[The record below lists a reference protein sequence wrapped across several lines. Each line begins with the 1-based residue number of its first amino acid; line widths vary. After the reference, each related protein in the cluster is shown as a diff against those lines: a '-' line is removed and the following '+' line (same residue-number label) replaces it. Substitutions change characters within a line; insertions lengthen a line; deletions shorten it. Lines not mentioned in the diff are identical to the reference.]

1 MAGSVKKRELL
12 IPIRT
17 ILVVSAA
24 IGVLGAFVAIGDTFL
39 IVFIGIFLGLVFE
52 FPVRFVIRRTGWS
65 RGLAATVTV
74 LGTAIGVVVIG
85 LLFLVPMVG
94 SVRDFLHDLP
104 QTIDQLRSSSELSWL
119 GDTGIGKNLHEGA
132 DKTSVSV
139 PDAVSQV
146 LGIAGD
152 FFTVFLVGFTI
163 LFICLFFLS
172 DVPNMKRALGSV
184 LMPGEDERWLGVWE
198 RVTESVSRWAIGVV
212 VIATIAGTT
221 QGVTAW
227 LLGSSFALGLGVIAG
242 LLDMIPNLGAT
253 LAGFILVPA
262 IWAESGIG
270 AAIVMLIVVLVY
282 QQVENNILTP
292 KIQGRA
298 VNLSGF
304 FIIVAV
310 TLFGAL
316 LGVLG
321 ALTAVP
327 LAATVQIFV
336 QELTKARRDKVAAA
350 RAAAELHLE
359 LEPLARLQ
367 DAHLDLGRGFRRL
380 AYELLGRLLEEGG
393 VAAHSVVQRPVRAP
407 VDRNGDTW
415 SEQAESLRGARG
427 VEVLAAAERRAPAPD
442 RDQRQVEVRD
452 KAVHLREERRVAREV
467 DAVRAADRIAESRAA
482 QPADAAPLVVLRVR
496 RAHLDRPDRDRLP
509 FVDLDH
515 ALEAEPLDGTREASR
530 ARPRSPCG
538 RVCGATAGRGGRGAR
553 AR

>member
-1 MAGSVKKRELL
+1 MESSAPKRELL

-17 ILVVSAA
+17 ILVVAA
-24 IGVLGAFVAIGDTFL
+24 AVAVLGAFVAIGSTFL
-39 IVFIGIFLGLVFE
+39 IVFIGVFLGLVFE
-52 FPVRFVIRRTGWS
+52 FPVRFVMRKTRMS

-74 LGTAIGVVVIG
+74 LGTALAVVVIA
-85 LLFLVPMVG
+85 LLFLVPMVA
-94 SVRDFLHDLP
+94 SVRDFLRELP
-104 QTIDQLRSSSELSWL
+104 TTIQQLRSSDELSWL
-119 GDTGIGKNLHEGA
+119 GDTGIGQNLQEGA
-132 DKTSVSV
+132 NKTSVSV
-139 PDAVSQV
+139 PDAISAV

-152 FFTVFLVGFTI
+152 FFTVFLAGFTI

-172 DVPNMKRALGSV
+172 DVPNLKRSLASV

-198 RVTESVSRWAIGVV
+198 RVTESVSRWAIGLV

-262 IWAESGIG
+262 VWAESGIG
-270 AAIVMLIVVLVY
+270 AAVVMLIVVLVY

-336 QELTKARRDKVAAA
+336 QELTKARREKVAAA
-350 RAAAELHLE
+350 RAA
-359 LEPLARLQ
+359 
-367 DAHLDLGRGFRRL
+367 LG
-380 AYELLGRLLEEGG
+380 
-393 VAAHSVVQRPVRAP
+393 
-407 VDRNGDTW
+407 
-415 SEQAESLRGARG
+415 
-427 VEVLAAAERRAPAPD
+427 
-442 RDQRQVEVRD
+442 
-452 KAVHLREERRVAREV
+452 
-467 DAVRAADRIAESRAA
+467 
-482 QPADAAPLVVLRVR
+482 QP
-496 RAHLDRPDRDRLP
+496 
-509 FVDLDH
+509 
-515 ALEAEPLDGTREASR
+515 S
-530 ARPRSPCG
+530 
-538 RVCGATAGRGGRGAR
+538 
-553 AR
+553 

>member
-1 MAGSVKKRELL
+1 MAGPVEKRELI

-17 ILVVSAA
+17 ILIVSAA

-52 FPVRFVIRRTGWS
+52 FPVRFVIRKTGWS

-74 LGTAIGVVVIG
+74 LGTAIGVVLIG
-85 LLFLVPMVG
+85 LLFLVP
-94 SVRDFLHDLP
+94 
-104 QTIDQLRSSSELSWL
+104 
-119 GDTGIGKNLHEGA
+119 
-132 DKTSVSV
+132 
-139 PDAVSQV
+139 
-146 LGIAGD
+146 
-152 FFTVFLVGFTI
+152 TV
-163 LFICLFFLS
+163 
-172 DVPNMKRALGSV
+172 
-184 LMPGEDERWLGVWE
+184 
-198 RVTESVSRWAIGVV
+198 
-212 VIATIAGTT
+212 AGTT

-336 QELTKARRDKVAAA
+336 QELTKARREKVAAA
-350 RAAAELHLE
+350 RASAE
-359 LEPLARLQ
+359 
-367 DAHLDLGRGFRRL
+367 
-380 AYELLGRLLEEGG
+380 
-393 VAAHSVVQRPVRAP
+393 
-407 VDRNGDTW
+407 
-415 SEQAESLRGARG
+415 
-427 VEVLAAAERRAPAPD
+427 
-442 RDQRQVEVRD
+442 
-452 KAVHLREERRVAREV
+452 
-467 DAVRAADRIAESRAA
+467 
-482 QPADAAPLVVLRVR
+482 
-496 RAHLDRPDRDRLP
+496 
-509 FVDLDH
+509 
-515 ALEAEPLDGTREASR
+515 
-530 ARPRSPCG
+530 
-538 RVCGATAGRGGRGAR
+538 
-553 AR
+553 

>member
-1 MAGSVKKRELL
+1 MAGTAEKRELI

-17 ILVVSAA
+17 ILIVSAA

-39 IVFIGIFLGLVFE
+39 IVFVGIFLGLVFE
-52 FPVRFVIRRTGWS
+52 FPVRFVIRKTGWS

-74 LGTAIGVVVIG
+74 LGTAVGVVIIG
-85 LLFLVPMVG
+85 LLFLVPMVA
-94 SVRDFLHDLP
+94 SVRDFLQELP
-104 QTIDQLRSSSELSWL
+104 QTVDQLRSSGELSWL
-119 GDTGIGKNLHEGA
+119 GDTGIGQNVHEGA
-132 DKTSVSV
+132 NQTAVSV
-139 PDAVSQV
+139 PDAVSKV

-152 FFTVFLVGFTI
+152 FFAVFLAGFTI

-172 DVPNMKRALGSV
+172 DVPNLKRSLGSV
-184 LMPGEDERWLGVWE
+184 LMPGEDDRWLGVWE

-262 IWAESGIG
+262 LWAESGIG
-270 AAIVMLIVVLVY
+270 AAIVMLIVILVY
-282 QQVENNILTP
+282 QQLENNILTP

-327 LAATVQIFV
+327 LAATVQILT
-336 QELTKARRDKVAAA
+336 QELTKARREKVAEA
-350 RAAAELHLE
+350 RAAA
-359 LEPLARLQ
+359 
-367 DAHLDLGRGFRRL
+367 
-380 AYELLGRLLEEGG
+380 
-393 VAAHSVVQRPVRAP
+393 
-407 VDRNGDTW
+407 
-415 SEQAESLRGARG
+415 GA
-427 VEVLAAAERRAPAPD
+427 
-442 RDQRQVEVRD
+442 
-452 KAVHLREERRVAREV
+452 
-467 DAVRAADRIAESRAA
+467 
-482 QPADAAPLVVLRVR
+482 
-496 RAHLDRPDRDRLP
+496 
-509 FVDLDH
+509 
-515 ALEAEPLDGTREASR
+515 
-530 ARPRSPCG
+530 SP
-538 RVCGATAGRGGRGAR
+538 
-553 AR
+553 

>member
-1 MAGSVKKRELL
+1 MAGPVEKREVL

-17 ILVVSAA
+17 ILIVSAA

-52 FPVRFVIRRTGWS
+52 FPVRFVIKQTGWS

-74 LGTAIGVVVIG
+74 LGTAIGVVLIG

-104 QTIDQLRSSSELSWL
+104 QTVDQLRSSTELSWL

-132 DKTSVSV
+132 DKTSLTV
-139 PDAVSQV
+139 PDAVSHV

-152 FFTVFLVGFTI
+152 FFSVFLAGFTI

-212 VIATIAGTT
+212 VIASIAGTI
-221 QGVTAW
+221 QGTTAW
-227 LLGSSFALGLGVIAG
+227 LLGSSYAVALGVIAG
-242 LLDMIPNLGAT
+242 LLDMIPNIGAT
-253 LAGFILVPA
+253 IAGFILVPV
-262 IWAESGIG
+262 ILAEEGLT
-270 AAIVMLIVVLVY
+270 AALIMLAVVLIY
-282 QQVENNILTP
+282 QQVENNVVTP
-292 KIQGRA
+292 KVQGKA

-327 LAATVQIFV
+327 LAATIQIFI
-336 QELTKARRDKVAAA
+336 QELTKARREKVAEA
-350 RAAAELHLE
+350 RAAAT
-359 LEPLARLQ
+359 PSS
-367 DAHLDLGRGFRRL
+367 D
-380 AYELLGRLLEEGG
+380 
-393 VAAHSVVQRPVRAP
+393 
-407 VDRNGDTW
+407 
-415 SEQAESLRGARG
+415 
-427 VEVLAAAERRAPAPD
+427 PA
-442 RDQRQVEVRD
+442 
-452 KAVHLREERRVAREV
+452 
-467 DAVRAADRIAESRAA
+467 
-482 QPADAAPLVVLRVR
+482 
-496 RAHLDRPDRDRLP
+496 
-509 FVDLDH
+509 
-515 ALEAEPLDGTREASR
+515 
-530 ARPRSPCG
+530 
-538 RVCGATAGRGGRGAR
+538 
-553 AR
+553 

>member
-1 MAGSVKKRELL
+1 MAEPAARRELI

-17 ILVVSAA
+17 ILIVSAA
-24 IGVLGAFVAIGDTFL
+24 IAVLGAFVAIGDTFL
-39 IVFIGIFLGLVFE
+39 IVFVGIFLGLVFE
-52 FPVRFVIRRTGWS
+52 FPVRFVIRKTGWS

-74 LGTAIGVVVIG
+74 LGTALGVVVIG

-94 SVRDFLHDLP
+94 SVRDFLHELP
-104 QTIDQLRSSSELSWL
+104 QTIDQLRNSDELSWL
-119 GDTGIGKNLHEGA
+119 GDTGIGKNLEEGA
-132 DKTSVSV
+132 NQTSVSV
-139 PDAVSQV
+139 PDAISNV

-152 FFTVFLVGFTI
+152 FFAVFLAGFTI

-172 DVPNMKRALGSV
+172 DVPNLKRSLGSV
-184 LMPGEDERWLGVWE
+184 LMPGDDERWLGVWE

-253 LAGFILVPA
+253 LAAFILVPA
-262 IWAESGIG
+262 LWAESGIG
-270 AAIVMLIVVLVY
+270 AAIVMLIVILVY

-327 LAATVQIFV
+327 LAATVQILT
-336 QELTKARRDKVAAA
+336 QELTKARREKVAEA
-350 RAAAELHLE
+350 RAAA
-359 LEPLARLQ
+359 
-367 DAHLDLGRGFRRL
+367 G
-380 AYELLGRLLEEGG
+380 
-393 VAAHSVVQRPVRAP
+393 S
-407 VDRNGDTW
+407 
-415 SEQAESLRGARG
+415 S
-427 VEVLAAAERRAPAPD
+427 
-442 RDQRQVEVRD
+442 
-452 KAVHLREERRVAREV
+452 
-467 DAVRAADRIAESRAA
+467 
-482 QPADAAPLVVLRVR
+482 
-496 RAHLDRPDRDRLP
+496 
-509 FVDLDH
+509 
-515 ALEAEPLDGTREASR
+515 
-530 ARPRSPCG
+530 
-538 RVCGATAGRGGRGAR
+538 
-553 AR
+553 